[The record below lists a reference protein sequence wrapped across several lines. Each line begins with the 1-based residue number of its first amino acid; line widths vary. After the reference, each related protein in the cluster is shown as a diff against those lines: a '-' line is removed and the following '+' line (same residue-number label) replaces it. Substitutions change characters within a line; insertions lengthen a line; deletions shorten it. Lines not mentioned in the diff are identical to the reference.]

1 MDDLN
6 IHEKPK
12 ETAGDAVHTLARAG
26 LSMIPL
32 VGGPAVELLST
43 VITPPIIR
51 RRDEWIVSIAAGLQ
65 TLAEKV
71 DGFKI
76 EDLSQNDVFI
86 TTVLHASQVAIRNH
100 QKEKLRALRSA
111 VLHTAMRST
120 LDDDLQLI
128 FLGYID
134 TLSPL
139 HLRIL
144 RYLDD
149 PQRVARANKITFP
162 DWETDH
168 RAYINVPDAV
178 VTVDASQNLG
188 SVADALIHVFPELRG
203 KNDIYTQIGKEL
215 YDRGLSDIGGINHGV
230 THPDQIFISH
240 SSALGKQFIAFIT
253 SPIDDDDNLIC

>member
-1 MDDLN
+1 MNKPN
-6 IHEKPK
+6 IHDKPN
-12 ETAGDAVHTLARAG
+12 ETVGDAAHTLVRAG
-26 LSMIPL
+26 LSMLPI
-32 VGGPAVELLST
+32 VGGPAVELLSA
-43 VITPPIIR
+43 VITPPIAR

-100 QKEKLRALRSA
+100 QKEKLKALRNA

-128 FLGYID
+128 FLGCID

-168 RAYINVPDAV
+168 KAYIDAPGAI
-178 VTVDASQNLG
+178 VTVDASQNVG
-188 SVADALIHVFPELRG
+188 SVADALIHVFPELRR
-203 KNDIYTQIGKEL
+203 KNEIYTQIGKEL
-215 YDRGLSDIGGINHGV
+215 YDRGLTDIGGINHGV

-240 SSALGKQFIAFIT
+240 TSALGKQFLSFIT
-253 SPIDDDDNLIC
+253 SPIDDDDDLLR